1 MEGPDK
7 LRLLERAVTAST
19 NSIVI
24 ADPNQPDVPLVY
36 VNPAFERTTGYA
48 AEEVLGRNCRFLQG
62 KDRGQP
68 ALGELR
74 TAVREGRHCTVVL
87 RNYRKDG
94 SLFWN
99 ELSIYPVSD
108 EEGRTSSFVGV
119 QNDITER
126 IRTEEI
132 LSEIRRAER
141 RRIAR
146 DLHDVVLQDLSGAL
160 QSLRLTHLQ
169 AKRSDTNLDLEEEL
183 GALGRASSG
192 LRNAIYD
199 LRREKERPFLE
210 SVESLVEL
218 SRQTLPGCEVRL
230 VVEEGFDAD
239 LSGKESVELLR
250 ILQEAL
256 ANVRRHSAARHVE
269 VGLRTDDRAI
279 LIEVSDDGRGFDPG
293 SARAGVGL
301 SAMRERAEGLGGDFE
316 VRSRPGRG
324 TEITLRVRPAGGTP
338 DPGRL

>member
-1 MEGPDK
+1 MDGPDK

-24 ADPNQPDVPLVY
+24 CDPNQPDDPIVY
-36 VNPAFERTTGYA
+36 VNPAFERTTGYVS
-48 AEEVLGRNCRFLQG
+48 EEVLGRNCRFLQG
-62 KDRGQP
+62 EDRDQP
-68 ALGELR
+68 AIGELR
-74 TAVREGRHCTVVL
+74 TAVREGHHCTVVL

-99 ELSIYPVSD
+99 ELSIYPVRD
-108 EEGRTSSFVGV
+108 EEGHTTSFVGV

-169 AKRSDTNLDLEEEL
+169 AKRSGTSLDLEEEL

-199 LRREKERPFLE
+199 LRREKEQPFLE
-210 SVESLVEL
+210 SVESLMEL
-218 SRQTLPGCEVRL
+218 SRQAAPEREIRL
-230 VVEEGFDAD
+230 VVQEGFDAG
-239 LSGKESVELLR
+239 LSGRESVELLR

-256 ANVRRHSAARHVE
+256 ANVRRHSAARNVE
-269 VGLRTDDRAI
+269 VGLRTDDQAL
-279 LIEVSDDGRGFDPG
+279 LIEVSDDGRGFDPE
-293 SARAGVGL
+293 SARAGIGL
-301 SAMRERAEGLGGDFE
+301 SAMRERAEDLGGDFE

-324 TEITLRVRPAGGTP
+324 TEVTVRIHPAGGTRAP
-338 DPGRL
+338 RRL

>member
-1 MEGPDK
+1 M
-7 LRLLERAVTAST
+7 LERAVTAST

-62 KDRGQP
+62 KDRDQP

-218 SRQTLPGCEVRL
+218 SRQTLPGREVRL

-269 VGLRTDDRAI
+269 VGLRTDEKEI

-301 SAMRERAEGLGGDFE
+301 SAMRERAEGLGGNFE

-324 TEITLRVRPAGGTP
+324 TEITVRVRPAGGTP
-338 DPGRL
+338 DPGHL